1 MNKYWNK
8 INDQDNDADWK
19 EAADDTPPRDGCC

>member
-8 INDQDNDADWK
+8 INDQDADWK
-19 EAADDTPPRDGCC
+19 EADDDNPPRDGCC